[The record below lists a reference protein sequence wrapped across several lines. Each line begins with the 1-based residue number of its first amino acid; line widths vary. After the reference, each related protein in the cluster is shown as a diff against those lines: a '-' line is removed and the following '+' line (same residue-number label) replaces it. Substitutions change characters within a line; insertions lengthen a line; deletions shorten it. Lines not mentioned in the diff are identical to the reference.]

1 MNTSTDTTS
10 SCSTPTRPQSLRIW
24 ASVGSA
30 SCSGSP
36 RRLTLR
42 EITLEGVQSALSQLR
57 ADGRGLKTLNHYGD
71 TAKMFLDWC
80 RKTERIA
87 KNPLVELGRY
97 NAKTDLRHE
106 RRSISLDEFA
116 RLLGAARTGAAL
128 RPYDRPVR
136 ELCYRFTFITGLR
149 FSEVKA
155 VRADWFDWRML
166 TVTIPAK
173 FSKNRK
179 TKMLP
184 IDAALAK
191 DLMSHI
197 ATLDPPDAPVFPMP
211 KRGYAM
217 IKVDLEK
224 AEFPYVLDGKIF
236 DFHAVRGMTAT
247 IHDEIGTPSGVRRE
261 LMRHA
266 TESMTA
272 LYTRPREDQGRQAVD
287 RLAVRTGIRGTRY
300 QKRYQRPSPAWAK

>member
-1 MNTSTDTTS
+1 
-10 SCSTPTRPQSLRIW
+10 
-24 ASVGSA
+24 
-30 SCSGSP
+30 
-36 RRLTLR
+36 
-42 EITLEGVQSALSQLR
+42 
-57 ADGRGLKTLNHYGD
+57 
-71 TAKMFLDWC
+71 MFLDWC

-87 KNPLVELGRY
+87 KNPLVELERY

-116 RLLGAARTGAAL
+116 RLLDAARTGG
-128 RPYDRPVR
+128 RYSRMTGPDR
-136 ELCYRFTFITGLR
+136 ELCYRFTFMTGLR
-149 FSEVKA
+149 FNEVKE

-166 TVTIPAK
+166 TVTVPAK

-197 ATLDPPDAPVFPMP
+197 TTLDPPEAPVFPMP

-217 IKVDLEK
+217 IKVDLDK
-224 AEFPYVLDGKIF
+224 AGIPYVLDGKTF
-236 DFHAVRGMTAT
+236 DFHALRGMTAT
-247 IHDEIGTPSGVRRE
+247 VHDEIGTPSGVRRD

-266 TESMTA
+266 TDSMTA
-272 LYTRPREDQGRQAVD
+272 LYTRPREDQGRRAVE
-287 RLAVRTGIRGTRY
+287 RLAAVLDSAALRD
-300 QKRYQRPSPAWAK
+300 QKRYQRSSSERSR